1 MVPGILEYATD
12 LQDEIKKIAEVFD
25 EVFFLSSGKG
35 KLNRYKLIS
44 ILEEKNSGI
53 SQLVKMV
60 SVDGFVAASDGQ
72 LQWKDGGD
80 DLIRERSNRE
90 LADKYGLLE
99 CDLGR
104 GHCTYASSDVET
116 LMRNGKLAF
125 EREQFDDAIALF
137 SKGIMQIAMRYFWM
151 TRRMLD
157 CSSVISQVAV
167 LFANRSGSFLSR
179 GQSPLAMDDACLSI
193 RLCLFTLQV
202 RTDFF

>member
-1 MVPGILEYATD
+1 MHYEMEYKSR
-12 LQDEIKKIAEVFD
+12 LQEEFENIAEVFD
-25 EVFFLSSGKG
+25 DVFFHISGRG

-44 ILEEKNSGI
+44 ILREEDPEI
-53 SQLVKMV
+53 SQLVQIV
-60 SVDGFVAASDGQ
+60 GLDGFVAASDGQ

-137 SKGIMQIAMRYFWM
+137 SKVIMQIAMRYFWM

-167 LFANRSGSFLSR
+167 L
-179 GQSPLAMDDACLSI
+179 SPIDPAVS
-193 RLCLFTLQV
+193 
-202 RTDFF
+202 